1 MKRLAPFILAAALAA
16 CSSQT
21 PYTTTTGELQPS
33 STLTV
38 HITNGDLNAYK
49 PAVGEPAT
57 RFTVAATA
65 LPNQAAPASPV
76 VTRAGT
82 GIIVSAPNPLSQL
95 LVRVPDRVDLVVV
108 SKKGA
113 VNVTD
118 VTGNVTVSAGTGDV
132 HVMVPGYAQA
142 ATQAGHL
149 AVTFGAS
156 EWPGVLKFSNG
167 NGDIEVYIPEIA
179 KFHVHLHTDDG
190 TLFSDFG
197 LKGTSNGSSET
208 IDGNV
213 NGGGSHGVDIEAKRG
228 TIRLLRLAPQA

>member
-1 MKRLAPFILAAALAA
+1 M
-16 CSSQT
+16 
-21 PYTTTTGELQPS
+21 
-33 STLTV
+33 TLNV
-38 HITNGDLNAYK
+38 TNADVNAYK
-49 PAVGEPAT
+49 PAVGEPST

-65 LPNQAAPASPV
+65 LSNQAPPASPTV
-76 VTRAGT
+76 SRAGT
-82 GIIVSAPNPLSQL
+82 GIMVNAPNPLAQL
-95 LVRVPDRVDLVVV
+95 LVRVPDRVNIVVV

-118 VTGNVTVSAGTGDV
+118 VTGNVTVLAGGGDV
-132 HVMVPGYAQA
+132 HVMVPGYAQGS
-142 ATQAGHL
+142 TKAGHL

-156 EWPGVLKFSNG
+156 EWPGTLKFSNG

-179 KFHVHLHTDDG
+179 KFHVHMHTDDG

-197 LKGTSNGSSET
+197 LKGTSQGASET
-208 IDGNV
+208 IDANV